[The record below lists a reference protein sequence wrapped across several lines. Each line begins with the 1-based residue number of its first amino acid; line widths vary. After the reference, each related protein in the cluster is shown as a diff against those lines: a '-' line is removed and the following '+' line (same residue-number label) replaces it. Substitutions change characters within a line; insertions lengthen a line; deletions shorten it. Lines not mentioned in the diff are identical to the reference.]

1 MGKIWCIYFSPSGT
15 TKVVM
20 ERIAAKMDGEKHTWD
35 LLREP
40 DVTPK
45 TLQPEDVLLVGVP
58 VFSGRIPTPCIPMLQ
73 SLNGAQT
80 PAIAVAVY
88 GNRDYDDALLELK
101 NMLEEQAFLVI
112 GAAAV
117 VAQHSIF
124 TKVAAGRPD
133 AEDLEK
139 LDLFSAECIERL
151 QSGRMN
157 WKELQVKGNKPYREI
172 SNVPMKPS
180 ADTTCTSCGLCARL
194 CPVHAIDPANP
205 RKTDQTRC
213 ISCTACIA
221 ACPQGARHFPK
232 LMFVPASVAFE
243 KKCAI
248 RREPEWFL

>member
-73 SLNGAQT
+73 SLKGAQT

-101 NMLEEQAFLVI
+101 NMLEEQAFFCLLYTSD
-112 GAAAV
+112 AA
-117 VAQHSIF
+117 
-124 TKVAAGRPD
+124 D
-133 AEDLEK
+133 D
-139 LDLFSAECIERL
+139 
-151 QSGRMN
+151 
-157 WKELQVKGNKPYREI
+157 
-172 SNVPMKPS
+172 
-180 ADTTCTSCGLCARL
+180 
-194 CPVHAIDPANP
+194 
-205 RKTDQTRC
+205 
-213 ISCTACIA
+213 
-221 ACPQGARHFPK
+221 
-232 LMFVPASVAFE
+232 
-243 KKCAI
+243 
-248 RREPEWFL
+248 